1 MYYVECIYSMI
12 VFSYLLVFV
21 ANSILEAFIYFEL
34 GTHNKELAD
43 HHFNMTLY
51 LSLIPGVNILLFIIL
66 VIKLIVILRK
76 ERH

>member
-1 MYYVECIYSMI
+1 MCVECIYSTI

-21 ANSILEAFIYFEL
+21 ANSIMEAFIYFEL
-34 GTHNKELAD
+34 NTNNNNLAE

-51 LSLIPGVNILLFIIL
+51 LNLIPAINIILFIIL